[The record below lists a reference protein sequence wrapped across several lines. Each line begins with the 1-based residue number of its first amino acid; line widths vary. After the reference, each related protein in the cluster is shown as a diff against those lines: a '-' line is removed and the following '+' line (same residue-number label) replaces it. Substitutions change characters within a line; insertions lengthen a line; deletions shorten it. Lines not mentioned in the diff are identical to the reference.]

1 MDFLYHDEMIRRSRK
16 SFMNNLLVNNVALC
30 VGRQGNVT
38 GSDIY
43 DIIYMSEN
51 IVDLNITFVEVAN

>member
-1 MDFLYHDEMIRRSRK
+1 MIERSRK

-43 DIIYMSEN
+43 DIIYMSQN
-51 IVDLNITFVEVAN
+51 IVDLNLLSSKWRISFPTLLI